1 MLFDSHT
8 HLESRRFD
16 GDREAVI
23 ERAREAGV
31 TQMVTCGSDLDASRQ
46 SVALARAHVGTR
58 AVRIHAAVG
67 IHPHE
72 AWSAVVGD
80 GNAPVTLAEAAFEE
94 LAALAGDPCVVA
106 LGEMGLDY
114 HYDFSPRPAQRA
126 VLARQLALAA
136 ELDLP
141 VILHNRES
149 DADFCQVLDDGPA
162 DLRGVM
168 HCFLADQALADWALA
183 RGLYLGIA
191 GPITFRNVTHLDDIV
206 RRMPRER
213 LLIETDCP
221 YLAPQPR
228 RGRRNEPAFVRYVAE
243 HVARL
248 WDTSLDDV
256 AQQTTANA
264 RRLLGLE

>member
-23 ERAREAGV
+23 RRAQEAAV
-31 TQMVTCGSDLDASRQ
+31 MRMITCGSDLESSRQ
-46 SVALARAHVGTR
+46 CLALAGAHDGVLS
-58 AVRIHAAVG
+58 AVG

-72 AWSAVVGD
+72 AKSALCGD
-80 GNAPVTLAEAAFEE
+80 PDAGEVSLAEAAFEE
-94 LAALAGDPCVVA
+94 LAELASHRSVVA

-126 VLARQLALAA
+126 VLARHLALAA

-141 VILHNRES
+141 VIMHNRES
-149 DADFCQVLDDGPA
+149 DTDFRRVIEAGPRG
-162 DLRGVM
+162 LRGVL
-168 HCFLADQALADWALA
+168 HCFLADQEMADWALA
-183 RGLYLGIA
+183 RDLYLGIA
-191 GPITFRNVTHLDDIV
+191 GPITFRNVTHLDEIV
-206 RRMPRER
+206 RRMCRER

-228 RGRRNEPAFVRYVAE
+228 RGRRNEPAYVQYVAE
-243 HVARL
+243 HVAGV
-248 WDTSLDDV
+248 WGTSVEDV

-264 RRLLGLE
+264 NRLFGLE

>member
-23 ERAREAGV
+23 ARAQDAGV
-31 TQMVTCGSDLDASRQ
+31 TRMVTCGSDLASSRAC
-46 SVALARAHVGTR
+46 VALARAHAG
-58 AVRIHAAVG
+58 IHAAVG

-72 AWSAVVGD
+72 ARTAVTGD
-80 GNAPVTLAEAAFEE
+80 LATDPVALAEAAIKELMS
-94 LAALAGDPCVVA
+94 LAADPCVVA

-114 HYDFSPRPAQRA
+114 HYDLSPRPAQQA
-126 VLARQLALAA
+126 VLARQLELAA
-136 ELDLP
+136 ALDLP

-149 DADFCQVLDDGPA
+149 DADFRRVIDEGP
-162 DLRGVM
+162 DRLRGVM
-168 HCFLADQALADWALA
+168 HCFLADGAMADWALG

-191 GPITFRNVTHLDDIV
+191 GPITFRNVTHLDEIV
-206 RRMPRER
+206 QQMPRER

-228 RGRRNEPAFVRYVAE
+228 RGRRNEPAYVRYVAE
-243 HVARL
+243 HIAHL
-248 WDTSLDDV
+248 WGTTPDDV

-264 RRLLGLE
+264 SRLFGLG